1 MNFKSK
7 KTETFF
13 RRNCLKA
20 FFHETSSLSDN
31 RDFFERLNTR
41 KSNWFPPERQFASLD
56 LFKKKCR
63 HDISK
68 LDFDRKLSYSNL
80 SEDEW
85 SALLNL
91 SSRKDIVIKPADKGG
106 AVVVW
111 RSDLYKDEALR
122 QLSDANFYCEVD
134 KDLTLANQKLVKE
147 AIYSFCADGS
157 LPETANNL
165 ILTTPTTS
173 HIYFLPKI
181 HKANNSWRPMR
192 KLKLM

>member
-80 SEDEW
+80 SEE
-85 SALLNL
+85 
-91 SSRKDIVIKPADKGG
+91 
-106 AVVVW
+106 
-111 RSDLYKDEALR
+111 E
-122 QLSDANFYCEVD
+122 
-134 KDLTLANQKLVKE
+134 
-147 AIYSFCADGS
+147 
-157 LPETANNL
+157 
-165 ILTTPTTS
+165 
-173 HIYFLPKI
+173 
-181 HKANNSWRPMR
+181 
-192 KLKLM
+192 